1 MNLKPV
7 YRVPPQYGDCQ
18 KHSRSERRKKGLE
31 SPQEEKE
38 ATQEEAVARKSSQ
51 VKKASSCL
59 LLLST
64 RSRPND
70 LRQPTAAVTVT
81 LARKFCHK
89 KRTLERRRSPLA
101 GLSRDS
107 PPSSLLRGF
116 RALPLLRWEGRR
128 GRSCRCI
135 QSARYVRVR
144 VPTYAHLPD

>member
-7 YRVPPQYGDCQ
+7 YRVPPDYGDCQ

-89 KRTLERRRSPLA
+89 KRTLERRRSTLA
-101 GLSRDS
+101 GLFCAS
-107 PPSSLLRGF
+107 PPSFPFSLLRCF
-116 RALPLLRWEGRR
+116 RALPLLRWEG
-128 GRSCRCI
+128 GGEVAAASKACASSVFCYLCP
-135 QSARYVRVR
+135 S
-144 VPTYAHLPD
+144 P

>member
-7 YRVPPQYGDCQ
+7 YRVPGGGNCQ
-18 KHSRSERRKKGLE
+18 KHLRSEKRKKGLE

-116 RALPLLRWEGRR
+116 RALPLLRWEGGGEVAAASKARAT
-128 GRSCRCI
+128 
-135 QSARYVRVR
+135 SASSVFCYLC
-144 VPTYAHLPD
+144 PSP

>member
-1 MNLKPV
+1 MTI
-7 YRVPPQYGDCQ
+7 PPHHRMRTLVALRC
-18 KHSRSERRKKGLE
+18 EE
-31 SPQEEKE
+31 EEKE
-38 ATQEEAVARKSSQ
+38 ATQEETVARKSSL

-101 GLSRDS
+101 GLSS
-107 PPSSLLRGF
+107 VFPLFPLRGF
-116 RALPLLRWEGRR
+116 RARPLLRWEGGGGEVAAASKARATSASASLPMR
-128 GRSCRCI
+128 ISRIENSICRDMVC
-135 QSARYVRVR
+135 S
-144 VPTYAHLPD
+144 